1 MQLFKRKPGSDV
13 RFGLAIK
20 LGLLLAAFGVLAAG
34 LTGYYSYTT
43 TREIL
48 VKGSGQDLLLSTQML
63 GRRFAGAVND
73 VANDARYMAKV
84 PRTHG
89 IFAAANDAAG
99 QEARRMLAEQFR
111 TMLTVHPEYF
121 QVRLIS
127 AAHNGIELVR
137 VDRDGD
143 QLVSVASAELQ
154 EKAHYPYVFS
164 TLKLGEGQIHF
175 SKIFI
180 NREEGAHS
188 ALNQPT
194 LQVATPVVAP
204 DGRNLGVIVINV
216 DLNQLFGFLKT
227 DLSSDFQVY
236 LANRQGDFLIH
247 PDSSKTFGFDYGR
260 RFLMQ
265 DEFTAV
271 AGIVEGTAEQ
281 ATLRLRS
288 AEDQQEVIGGFV
300 RIPFGDDAER
310 RYVILGLTVPLEK
323 VLEGTDA
330 LAVNIWSIVISFSLL
345 AVLLSI
351 LVSHAFVR
359 PLRQLVRAVQ
369 RFSATR
375 ELIPLPGEREDE
387 LGLLARSF
395 GDMQQHILAHLDEVR
410 QRKDDMEHLARHD
423 ALTGAPNRVMFFD
436 LLRFAISNARRH
448 ASQLAV
454 LFIDLDHFKQ
464 VNDSY
469 GHGAGDAVLVEVARR
484 LRATVRESDSVARL
498 SGDEFVVLIQSF
510 EDVQQLKLIAQKLIA
525 AMHAPIEYDGQLLTV
540 GLSLGISI
548 FPGDGDN
555 AEDLLHNA
563 DVAMYRSKRDGR
575 NTYTFHV

>member
-84 PRTHG
+84 PPTHG
-89 IFAAANDAAG
+89 IFAAANAAAG

-143 QLVSVASAELQ
+143 KLVRVADAELQ

-204 DGRNLGVIVINV
+204 DAENLGVIVINV

-247 PDSSKTFGFDYGR
+247 PDSTKTFGFDYGR
-260 RFLMQ
+260 RFLLQ
-265 DEFTAV
+265 DEFAAV
-271 AGIVEGTAEQ
+271 ASVVEGAVEQ

-288 AEDQQEVIGGFV
+288 AEDQAEVIGGFV
-300 RIPFGDDAER
+300 RIPFGDAAER
-310 RYVILGLTVPLEK
+310 RYAILGLTVPLEQ

-330 LAVNIWSIVISFSLL
+330 LTVNIWSIVISFSLL

-351 LVSHAFVR
+351 LASYAFVR

-375 ELIPLPGEREDE
+375 ELIPLPSERGDE

-410 QRKDDMEHLARHD
+410 QRKDDMEHLVRHD

-454 LFIDLDHFKQ
+454 LFIDLDHFKN

-469 GHGAGDAVLVEVARR
+469 GHGAGDAVLVEVAGR
-484 LRATVRESDSVARL
+484 LRATVRESDTVARL
-498 SGDEFVVLIQSF
+498 SGDEFVVLIQTF
-510 EDVQQLKLIAQKLIA
+510 DDVQQLKLIAQKLIA
-525 AMHAPIEYDGQLLTV
+525 AMHAPIDYDGQLLTV